1 MSPAAALGIGAIRVY
16 QYTLRGFIG
25 PNCRFC
31 PSCSDY
37 AVQALRNHG
46 ALRGG
51 AKAGWRILRCNPWN
65 AGGYDPVDPE
75 RPPYSDGP
83 VDLAM
88 TDNAQKTATAARIGR
103 D

>member
-1 MSPAAALGIGAIRVY
+1 MTPAAALGIGAVRVY

-37 AVQALRNHG
+37 AVEALRTHG

-65 AGGYDPVDPE
+65 AGGYDPVDP
-75 RPPYSDGP
+75 D
-83 VDLAM
+83 M
-88 TDNAQKTATAARIGR
+88 TEDAEKTATAALTGR

>member
-1 MSPAAALGIGAIRVY
+1 MTPAARLGIGAVRLY

-37 AVQALRNHG
+37 AVDALRRHG

-65 AGGYDPVDPE
+65 AGGYDPVDAPE
-75 RPPYSDGP
+75 R
-83 VDLAM
+83 DLGH
-88 TDNAQKTATAARIGR
+88 QTATAALPGR

>member
-1 MSPAAALGIGAIRVY
+1 MTPAAAVGIGVVRVY

-37 AVQALRNHG
+37 AIEALRTHG
-46 ALRGG
+46 ALKGG
-51 AKAGWRILRCNPWN
+51 MKAGWRILRCNPWN
-65 AGGYDPVDPE
+65 EGGYDPVDPGT
-75 RPPYSDGP
+75 PNAD
-83 VDLAM
+83 M
-88 TDNAQKTATAARIGR
+88 TDADMTETAAPMGR